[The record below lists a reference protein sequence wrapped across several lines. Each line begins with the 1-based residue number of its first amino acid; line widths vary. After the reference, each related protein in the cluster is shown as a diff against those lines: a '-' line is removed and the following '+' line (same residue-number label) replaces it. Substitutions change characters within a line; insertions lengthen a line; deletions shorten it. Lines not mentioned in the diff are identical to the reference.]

1 MPGEKAHQSPE
12 RLSRTGVLDFTVSQ
26 HGRAVWVSLSGVLD
40 RDGIDRLVRRVH
52 PLLTGREAE
61 VVLDGSRLLHVDY
74 RAVRLLVQWHRS
86 LKAFGHQLWLAR
98 WSRYL
103 QAIVSLEDWAGELEV
118 PPSPRSFVSFADR
131 VQPSGMP

>member
-40 RDGIDRLVRRVH
+40 RDGIDRLVRHVH

-61 VVLDGSRLLHVDY
+61 VVLDGRRLLHVDY

-86 LKAFGHQLWLAR
+86 LRVFGHRLSLAR